1 MAKENFSELTTE
13 ELIKKKKTTTM
24 VTGILAGMLTV
35 LLIMATFL
43 AIKQGATG
51 ISLIAV
57 ALGLSPILFIN
68 YNSIKTINAEL
79 KSRIP
84 IVDN

>member
-1 MAKENFSELTTE
+1 
-13 ELIKKKKTTTM
+13 M
-24 VTGILAGMLTV
+24 VTGLLAGMLTV

-57 ALGLSPILFIN
+57 ALSLSPILILNYGTVKKIN
-68 YNSIKTINAEL
+68 EEL
-79 KSRIP
+79 KSR
-84 IVDN
+84 NLNQ